1 MTPAVVLLSLVT
13 ASRLGELV
21 LARRNTEA
29 LLRQGGAEA
38 AAGHYPLIVALH
50 AAWLGMLWALG
61 SGQML
66 HPGWLGLF
74 LLLQAA
80 RIWVLGT
87 LGRRWTT
94 RIILVP
100 GETLVACGPY
110 RYVSHP
116 NYLVVIGEIAILPLC
131 LGLPWVALLFSALN
145 AGVLVLRLRAENA
158 GLRRVRRDVV
168 RV

>member
-29 LLRQGGAEA
+29 LLRQGGAEV

-50 AAWLGMLWALG
+50 AAWLGTLWALG

-100 GETLVACGPY
+100 GETLVARGPY

-145 AGVLVLRLRAENA
+145 AGVLVVRLRAENA